1 MRTRPSRRAA
11 RLGIAALVSFALV
24 AAACGGGGD
33 DDTTDGT
40 GGDTE
45 STEAGAPDD
54 SAEPDSSTPVEGEIT
69 EVTDPPEE
77 VPVAGGTLRYGLE
90 ADVDGL
96 NPTTSSLSTPGLMM
110 GNAVFD
116 TLTRWDENDVAVPY
130 LAESVTPVT
139 EGDFTKWQV
148 KLRPGITFHD
158 GTPLNSAAIEAN
170 FQAQLTAPLVGLA
183 VRPFYPDTGASEII
197 DDLTIQF
204 NLLDA
209 NAFFPGALASQLG
222 MVASPTWLAAAAAD
236 PTLNQAPVGTGPYV
250 FDSRSADSVTRFVRN
265 DAWWNGEVLLD
276 AIEFLPVT
284 DPATRNELLLAGDLD
299 ALQTDDDFSVEELTG
314 DDRVQNVLDETG
326 EEGFDMLNT
335 AKPPFDDIRARQA
348 LALAFPRENYYQLI
362 TGAIP
367 PQATQR
373 FIPSSK
379 YYNPD
384 VVQVGDDLDA
394 AAPLVAE
401 YCGEF
406 PENCSDGKIN
416 VEYQY
421 ATGAVINDRAAE
433 LRVEGVGSL
442 FNVTLDP
449 LQQDDLISQTA
460 TGDYNWVGWRQFG
473 AEDPALDN
481 VWLLCRTVGGI
492 SLNWPKY
499 CDEERDALLLEAQ
512 ATTDEARRIEIY
524 KQVSQMMADSYAYIF
539 NTHTIWDNAFAP
551 NVRGVCAQESPE
563 GAVLRCAGGGRTWF
577 DGVWFAE

>member
-1 MRTRPSRRAA
+1 MRTRSSRRATK
-11 RLGIAALVSFALV
+11 LGVATLVSFSLL
-24 AAACGGGGD
+24 AASCGGGGSD
-33 DDTTDGT
+33 DSSDGT
-40 GGDTE
+40 GGDTP
-45 STEAGAPDD
+45 STDGGATDDTAPDA
-54 SAEPDSSTPVEGEIT
+54 SAPVEGEIT

-77 VPVAGGTLRYGLE
+77 VPVAGGTLTYGIE

-96 NPTTSSLSTPGLMM
+96 NPTTSNLSSPGYLMS
-110 GNAVFD
+110 NAVFD
-116 TLTRWDENDVAVPY
+116 NLTRYDENDVAVPY
-130 LAESVTPVT
+130 LAESVTPLV
-139 EGDFTKWQV
+139 EGDYTKWLV

-158 GTPLNSAAIEAN
+158 GTPLNSAAVEAN

-183 VRPFYPDTGASEII
+183 VKPFFPETGATEII

-204 NLLDA
+204 NLLDN
-209 NAFFPGALASQLG
+209 NAFFPGALTSQLG

-236 PTLNQAPVGTGPYV
+236 PTLNQKPVGTGPFV

-265 DAWWNGEVLLD
+265 DNWWNGEVLLD
-276 AIEFLPVT
+276 AIEFRPVT
-284 DPATRNELLLAGDLD
+284 DPATRNELLLSGEID
-299 ALQTDDDFSVEELTG
+299 ALQTDDDFSVEDLRNEDT
-314 DDRVQNVLDETG
+314 VQNVLDETG

-335 AKPPFDDIRARQA
+335 SKAPFDDIRARKA
-348 LALAFPRENYYQLI
+348 LALAFPRENYWQLI
-362 TGAIP
+362 AGGIP
-367 PQATQR
+367 PQADQR
-373 FIPSSK
+373 FIKSSK

-384 VVQVGDDLDA
+384 VVQVGDDLA
-394 AAPLVAE
+394 AAEPLVAE

-433 LRVEGVGSL
+433 LRIEGVGSL

-449 LQQDDLISQTA
+449 LQQDDLILQTA

-481 VWLLCRTVGGI
+481 VWLLCRTIGGI

-539 NTHTIWDNAFAP
+539 TTHTIWDNAFAA
-551 NVRGVCAQESPE
+551 NVRGACGQVSPE
-563 GAVLRCAGGGRTWF
+563 DAVLRCASSGRTWY
-577 DGVWFAE
+577 DDMWLAE